1 MSYGKTYATCG
12 LRGGAWAVAKPLTL
26 YVALRADKGQGLSPG
41 RGLLIPGL
49 PVGGV
54 SGRGGAAL
62 AGAIALG
69 GNGSGLE
76 RRMGVLQ
83 LVF

>member
-1 MSYGKTYATCG
+1 MSYRKPYATCG

-26 YVALRADKGQGLSPG
+26 YVALRADQRQGRSPG
-41 RGLLIPGL
+41 RGLPVPGL

-62 AGAIALG
+62 ATPG

-76 RRMGVLQ
+76 LGMGVLQ
-83 LVF
+83 LIF